1 MVIEYILLGVIKVV
15 DNIISTYKNIAIYK
29 GLKILSSA
37 LVFVSQLIFYL
48 IIGQIVED
56 NTLKAI
62 LIVAFGSAVGNY
74 FALVL
79 DDKFARDEKW
89 TVILTCSCVEDVKD
103 LCNYLAQHKI
113 KYIASDGYN
122 KQGDHTINVM
132 AFSKTKDESRL
143 IDEYLENTDHK
154 YFKEVLK

>member
-1 MVIEYILLGVIKVV
+1 MITEYIILGLIKVA

-29 GLKILSSA
+29 GLKVLSSS
-37 LVFVSQLIFYL
+37 LVFISQLIFYL

-56 NTLKAI
+56 NTWTAI
-62 LIVAFGSAVGNY
+62 LIVAIGSAIGNY
-74 FALVL
+74 FALLL

-89 TVILTCSCVEDVKD
+89 TVVLTCSCIEDVKE
-103 LCNYLAQHKI
+103 LCSYLAQHSI

-122 KQGDHTINVM
+122 RQGNKTINIM

>member
-1 MVIEYILLGVIKVV
+1 MVAEYIVLGLIKIA

-29 GLKILSSA
+29 GLKVLSSS

-56 NTLKAI
+56 NTWTAI

-79 DDKFARDEKW
+79 DDKFARDDKW
-89 TVILTCSCVEDVKD
+89 AVVLTCSCIDDVKS
-103 LCNYLAQHKI
+103 LCSYLSQYKI

-122 KQGDHTINVM
+122 RQGDRTINVM

-143 IDEYLENTDHK
+143 IDEYLANTDHK
-154 YFKEVLK
+154 YLKEVLK